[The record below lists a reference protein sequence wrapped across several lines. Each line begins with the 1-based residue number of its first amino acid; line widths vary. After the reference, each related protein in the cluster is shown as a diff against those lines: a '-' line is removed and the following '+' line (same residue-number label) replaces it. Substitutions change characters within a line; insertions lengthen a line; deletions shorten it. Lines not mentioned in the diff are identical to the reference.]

1 MQQVTNGQPPAA
13 NNAFAKEWAWRL
25 AFDND
30 ISLKMKVE
38 CFLKSNNPSKAFHLK
53 NTQEVL
59 RFFDDFLEKYPVYIL
74 RLGHDN
80 RLRFYIT
87 LDEASPFAIDS
98 VLSCSIKPPDGDFE
112 EIEMIQICQDGVT
125 EIVALLRPSSFRS
138 VRLNIVSPYFGLVD
152 AKYVNL
158 TIRIRVALSAPF
170 RREVDLYQPLYCK
183 IIHPQSR
190 LPFHRFIRMFENQD
204 EHDVN
209 A

>member
-1 MQQVTNGQPPAA
+1 
-13 NNAFAKEWAWRL
+13 
-25 AFDND
+25 
-30 ISLKMKVE
+30 MKVE

-59 RFFDDFLEKYPVYIL
+59 RFFDDFLEKHPVYIL
-74 RLGHDN
+74 RLGHES
-80 RLRFYIT
+80 RLRFHIT

-98 VLSCSIKPPDGDFE
+98 VISCSIKPPDGEFA
-112 EIEMIQICQDGVT
+112 EIEMIQNCQRGVI
-125 EIVALLRPSSFRS
+125 EIVALLRPSSFKS
-138 VRLNIVSPYFGLVD
+138 PRLNAVSPYFGLVD

-158 TIRIRVALSAPF
+158 MIRIRVALSAPVY
-170 RREVDLYQPLYCK
+170 REVDLYQPLYCK

-190 LPFHRFIRMFENQD
+190 LSFQRFIRMFENQD